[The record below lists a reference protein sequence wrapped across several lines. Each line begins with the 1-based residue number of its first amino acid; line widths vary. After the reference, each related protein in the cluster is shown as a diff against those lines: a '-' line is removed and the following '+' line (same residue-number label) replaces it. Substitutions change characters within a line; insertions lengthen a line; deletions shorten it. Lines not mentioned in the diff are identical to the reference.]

1 VEVAVVGTAGEDE
14 VREIGL
20 SPLHPVNEVVDVTL
34 A

>member
-20 SPLHPVNEVVDVTL
+20 SSLHPVNEVVDVTP
-34 A
+34 